1 MLSVIAPKYYHLIQR
16 TSRPCSGVG
25 KHGSGW
31 EIIKEQ
37 RLVSIILENET
48 GRGQIPD
55 ICERIDLD
63 QVLRL
68 APNDQTAKLE
78 LAKVQQHLTEAQKV
92 RDIVGM
98 CWYLSDW
105 MHTEKGSSR
114 GYPFTSSL
122 STPCSYRDCGGE

>member
-25 KHGSGW
+25 KQGPGW

-37 RLVSIILENET
+37 GLVSIILENET

-78 LAKVQQHLTEAQKV
+78 LAKVQQHLTEA
-92 RDIVGM
+92 
-98 CWYLSDW
+98 
-105 MHTEKGSSR
+105 
-114 GYPFTSSL
+114 
-122 STPCSYRDCGGE
+122 